1 MGYCEERLYW
11 RLTGEH
17 LQLVV
22 GKKGNRYREGIRTAN
37 CLHDMIELD
46 KVDSLS

>member
-1 MGYCEERLYW
+1 MGYCEERLYCKLQ
-11 RLTGEH
+11 REH
-17 LQLVV
+17 LQLMV
-22 GKKGNRYREGIRTAN
+22 GEKGNRSRDGIRNAN